1 MWAADRVQK
10 GEQRVRDFINAP
22 RRHRHLMSSRKGWFQ
37 LCAALDA
44 VGDTQLAVRAY
55 REREIKAESDGAN
68 YLVAY
73 GVLQTL
79 YVQQDAVEKIAKVVG
94 VSLRLPED
102 ARRIRNIRNA
112 SVGHPAEYRG
122 NQSATIVRMSLS
134 SAGFSFYVWE
144 PEGDSKQTYVDLE
157 ALCSEHT
164 DVIGEFLERVADHL
178 AEEELMHR
186 RQHRERPLAGAFA
199 LHLGYAFE
207 KIGEGLSARPG
218 QPSISDSG
226 LAMVSEMLAEFDSRL
241 KERQLDGAYTNS
253 VEPGRED
260 AQFALQRL
268 RELRAGALAQLDE
281 RDGRA
286 YLAYLR
292 GAVSKLQEIAFEID
306 EEYASDEP

>member
-1 MWAADRVQK
+1 MWSADRVQK

-22 RRHRHLMSSRKGWFQ
+22 RRHRHLMRNRRGYFQ

-55 REREIKAESDGAN
+55 REREIKAESDGGN

-73 GVLQTL
+73 GLLQTL
-79 YVQQDAVEKIAKVVG
+79 YVQQDAVEKIAEVVG
-94 VSLRLPED
+94 VQLRLSED

-112 SVGHPAEYRG
+112 AVGHPSEYRRK
-122 NQSATIVRMSLS
+122 QSATIVRMSLS
-134 SAGFSFYVWE
+134 TAGFSFYVWE
-144 PEGDSKQTYVDLE
+144 PEGDSQQAYVDLE

-178 AEEELMHR
+178 AEEEIMHR
-186 RQHRERPLAGAFA
+186 KQHRERSLAAAFA
-199 LHLGYAFE
+199 QHLGYAFE

-218 QPSISDSG
+218 PSVSDAG
-226 LAMVSEMLAEFDSRL
+226 LRMVTEMLAEFDARL
-241 KERQLDGAYTNS
+241 KDRQLDGAYTNS
-253 VEPGRED
+253 IEPEREA

-286 YLAYLR
+286 YLAFLR
-292 GAVSKLQEIAFEID
+292 RAVHKLKQVASEID